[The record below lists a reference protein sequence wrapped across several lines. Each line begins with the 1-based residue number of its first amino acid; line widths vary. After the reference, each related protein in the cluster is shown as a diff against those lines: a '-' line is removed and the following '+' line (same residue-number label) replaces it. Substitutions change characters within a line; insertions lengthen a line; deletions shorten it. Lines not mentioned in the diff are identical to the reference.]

1 MASTVALVDEKG
13 LDRTPTDGTAGSS
26 GKGPSDTLPN
36 NDSGNN
42 RGWLFPALETV
53 SSYIPIPKA
62 SSLTSWYSTEG
73 KQRSDDIDRW
83 LEAEGIRSQRCF
95 RAILLGDRDQTQT
108 FWKQSRLLSE
118 PLSEEEQQSL
128 RSEVRRVFLEQ
139 FWNHLTERIDRLEKK
154 RQNSEADEP
163 TSNLLEILQQTLETQ
178 DGESDTAQAERLISM
193 CQDSDFQEAF
203 QQERNIL
210 EEKDGELLGIEQPKI
225 STCTCGADSF
235 TLSQLQRV
243 FSPNYQATEHDWFHF
258 DHRFPSMVRETQV
271 NMTDYS
277 LAITD
282 VLMNSCRRSRWL
294 HLYDDCACML
304 FVADISRY
312 WIRVEDVMD
321 YENYD
326 LLKGTILTFESIA
339 NSERLSKKP
348 LHLVLS
354 NITAFKAQLTIHPLV
369 DSFPEYTGTS
379 DEEAIQFVVKE
390 FLAVVKK
397 RDVIN
402 VSTSDITA
410 LTGIG
415 KVLDDLEKTVL
426 KPLVEELADQSVSL
440 AG

>member
-13 LDRTPTDGTAGSS
+13 LDRMSKDETVSSSDKGS
-26 GKGPSDTLPN
+26 SDTLPN
-36 NDSGNN
+36 NDSGN

-95 RAILLGDRDQTQT
+95 RAILLGDREQTET

-118 PLSEEEQQSL
+118 PLSEEELQSL
-128 RSEVRRVFLEQ
+128 RCEVRRVFLER
-139 FWNHLTERIDRLEKK
+139 FWNEITMIVDRVEKK
-154 RQNSEADEP
+154 RQDEESDEP
-163 TSNLLEILQQTLETQ
+163 TSNFLETLQKILEIQESGEDETV
-178 DGESDTAQAERLISM
+178 QAERLISM
-193 CQDSDFQEAF
+193 CQDPDFREAF
-203 QQERNIL
+203 QQEKDTL
-210 EEKDGELLGIEQPKI
+210 EDKDAELLGFEQPKI
-225 STCTCGADSF
+225 STCTCDADRF
-235 TLSQLQRV
+235 TLTQLQRV
-243 FSPNYQATEHDWFHF
+243 FAPNYQATEHDWFHF

-277 LAITD
+277 LTITD
-282 VLMNSCRRSRWL
+282 VLMSSCRRSRWL

-312 WIRVEDVMD
+312 WIRIEEVMD
-321 YENYD
+321 FENYD
-326 LLKGTILTFESIA
+326 LLKGTIQVFESIA
-339 NSERLSKKP
+339 NSDRLSKKP

-354 NITAFKAQLTIHPLV
+354 NVTAFKAQLTLHPLV
-369 DSFPEYTGTS
+369 ESFPEYIGTT

-390 FLAVVKK
+390 FLAVVQK
-397 RDVIN
+397 RDVVN

-415 KVLDDLEKTVL
+415 RVLDDLERTVL
-426 KPLVEELADQSVSL
+426 KPLVEELGEHGGSQ
-440 AG
+440 

>member
-13 LDRTPTDGTAGSS
+13 LDRMSKDETVSSSDKGS
-26 GKGPSDTLPN
+26 SDTLPN
-36 NDSGNN
+36 NDSGN

-95 RAILLGDRDQTQT
+95 RAILLGDREQTET

-118 PLSEEEQQSL
+118 PLSEEELQSL
-128 RSEVRRVFLEQ
+128 RCEVRRVFLER
-139 FWNHLTERIDRLEKK
+139 FWNEITMIVDRVEKK
-154 RQNSEADEP
+154 RQDEESDDP
-163 TSNLLEILQQTLETQ
+163 TSDFLETLQKILEIQES
-178 DGESDTAQAERLISM
+178 GESETTQAERLISM
-193 CQDSDFQEAF
+193 CQDPDFREAF
-203 QQERNIL
+203 QQEKDTL
-210 EEKDGELLGIEQPKI
+210 EDKDAELLGFKQPKI
-225 STCTCGADSF
+225 STCTCDADRY
-235 TLSQLQRV
+235 TLTQLQRV
-243 FSPNYQATEHDWFHF
+243 FAPNYQATEHDWFHF

-282 VLMNSCRRSRWL
+282 VLMSSCRRSRWL

-312 WIRVEDVMD
+312 WIRIEEVMD
-321 YENYD
+321 FENYD
-326 LLKGTILTFESIA
+326 LLKGTIQVFESIA
-339 NSERLSKKP
+339 NSDRLSKKP

-354 NITAFKAQLTIHPLV
+354 NVTAFKAQLTLHPLV
-369 DSFPEYTGTS
+369 ESFPEYTGTT

-397 RDVIN
+397 RDVVN

-415 KVLDDLEKTVL
+415 RVLDDLERTVL
-426 KPLVEELADQSVSL
+426 KPLVEELGEHGGSQ
-440 AG
+440 